1 MTNRITSTAIPTR
14 WLSRV
19 LLVLFL
25 GIAAFFLWT
34 EHRAHVLGALP
45 WILLLLSCVLLWVGL
60 HDLRQ
65 DVAGSEKI
73 HRRAS

>member
-1 MTNRITSTAIPTR
+1 MENPIESRPAPAR
-14 WLSRV
+14 WVSRV

-34 EHRAHVLGALP
+34 EHRAHLLGALP
-45 WILLLLSCVLLWVGL
+45 WILLVACCVLLLLGL
-60 HDLRQ
+60 HDFHKHGV
-65 DVAGSEKI
+65 DSDET